1 MNAASKRG
9 FDILLVLVALFAGWQ
24 GLYHV
29 VGETALTSPAQTLAY
44 VGELFTTKGE
54 MFARH
59 AWETVRAFLM
69 ALVLS
74 YVIGLAIGIV
84 LGAHKLSGAVGEPI
98 LVALYSLP
106 KVTLYPVI
114 LLVFGLGLSAK
125 VAFGAIHGI
134 IPVAIFAMNAIRHI
148 KPAYLKTAKTMR
160 LAPRQVVFSVI
171 VPATLPEIVTGL
183 RVGFSLT
190 LLGVIIGEMFASKQ
204 GLGFMVINAIN
215 LADVE
220 TMMAVAFLLFVAAAI
235 ANGILL
241 WIDHRLHKRV

>member
-1 MNAASKRG
+1 MTGVAKRG
-9 FDILLVLVALFAGWQ
+9 FDILLVLAALLAAWQVLYQVA
-24 GLYHV
+24 
-29 VGETALTSPAQTLAY
+29 GETALTSPAQTLAY
-44 VGELFTTKGE
+44 VGELLTTKSE
-54 MFARH
+54 LFARH
-59 AWETVRAFLM
+59 AWETGRAFLM
-69 ALVLS
+69 ALALS
-74 YVIGLAIGIV
+74 YAMGLAIGV
-84 LGAHKLSGAVGEPI
+84 ALGAHKLSGAVGEPI

-125 VAFGAIHGI
+125 VAFGAIHGVV
-134 IPVAIFAMNAIRHI
+134 PVAIFAMNAIRHI

-160 LAPRQVVFSVI
+160 LAPYQVVATVI
-171 VPATLPEIVTGL
+171 VPAALPEIVTGM

-220 TMMAVAFLLFVAAAI
+220 TMMAVAFILFVAAAI

-241 WIDHRLHKRV
+241 WIDHWLHKRV

>member
-1 MNAASKRG
+1 MSAVAKRG
-9 FDILLVLVALFAGWQ
+9 FDILLVLAALLAGWQ
-24 GLYHV
+24 ALYHV
-29 VGETALTSPAQTLAY
+29 AGETALTSPAQTLAY
-44 VGELFTTKGE
+44 VGELLTTKSELFG
-54 MFARH
+54 RH
-59 AWETVRAFLM
+59 AWETGRAFLM
-69 ALVLS
+69 ALALS
-74 YVIGLAIGIV
+74 YAIGLAIGV
-84 LGAHKLSGAVGEPI
+84 ALGAHRLSGAVGEPI

-125 VAFGAIHGI
+125 VAFGAIHGVV
-134 IPVAIFAMNAIRHI
+134 PVAIFAMNAIRHI

-160 LAPRQVVFSVI
+160 LAPHQVVATVI
-171 VPATLPEIVTGL
+171 VPAALPEIVTGM

-235 ANGILL
+235 ANGFLL
-241 WIDHRLHKRV
+241 WLDHWLHKRV

>member
-1 MNAASKRG
+1 MSAAAKRG

-24 GLYHV
+24 ALYHV
-29 VGETALTSPAQTLAY
+29 AGETAITSPAQTLTY
-44 VGELFTTKGE
+44 VGELLTTKSELFG
-54 MFARH
+54 RH
-59 AWETVRAFLM
+59 VWETTRAFLM
-69 ALVLS
+69 ALGLS
-74 YVIGLAIGIV
+74 YAIGLAIGV
-84 LGAHKLSGAVGEPI
+84 ALGAHKLSGAVGEPI

-134 IPVAIFAMNAIRHI
+134 VPVAIFAMNAIRHI

-160 LAPRQVVFSVI
+160 LGPTQVVTTVI
-171 VPATLPEIVTGL
+171 IPAALPEIVTGL

-220 TMMAVAFLLFVAAAI
+220 TMMSVAFILFVAAAI
-235 ANGILL
+235 ANGFLL
-241 WIDHRLHKRV
+241 WLDHWLHKRV

>member
-1 MNAASKRG
+1 MTGVAKRS

-24 GLYHV
+24 ALYHV

-44 VGELFTTKGE
+44 VGELFTTKNE

-74 YVIGLAIGIV
+74 YVIGLAIGVV

-160 LAPRQVVFSVI
+160 LGPWQVVARVI
-171 VPATLPEIVTGL
+171 VPATCP
-183 RVGFSLT
+183 RSSPDC
-190 LLGVIIGEMFASKQ
+190 AS
-204 GLGFMVINAIN
+204 AS
-215 LADVE
+215 
-220 TMMAVAFLLFVAAAI
+220 
-235 ANGILL
+235 
-241 WIDHRLHKRV
+241 R

>member
-1 MNAASKRG
+1 MSAAARRG
-9 FDILLVLVALFAGWQ
+9 FDILLVLAALMAAWQ
-24 GLYHV
+24 ALYHV
-29 VGETALTSPAQTLAY
+29 AGETALTSPAQTFAY
-44 VGELFTTKGE
+44 IGELLTTKSE
-54 MFARH
+54 LFARH
-59 AWETVRAFLM
+59 AWETGRAFLM
-69 ALVLS
+69 ALALS
-74 YVIGLAIGIV
+74 YAIGLAVGIA

-125 VAFGAIHGI
+125 VAFGAIHGV

-148 KPAYLKTAKTMR
+148 KPAYLKSAKTMR
-160 LAPRQVVFSVI
+160 LTPYQVVTTVI

-241 WIDHRLHKRV
+241 WIDHWLHKRV

>member
-1 MNAASKRG
+1 MNAAAKRS

-24 GLYHV
+24 ALYHV

-44 VGELFTTKGE
+44 VHELLTTKADRFG
-54 MFARH
+54 AH
-59 AWETVRAFLM
+59 AWETWRAFLM
-69 ALVLS
+69 ALMLS
-74 YVIGLAIGIV
+74 YGFGLAIGV
-84 LGAHKLSGAVGEPI
+84 WLGAHRLSGAVGEPI

-114 LLVFGLGLSAK
+114 LLVFGLGLTAK

-148 KPAYLKTAKTMR
+148 KPVYLKTAKTMR
-160 LAPRQVVFSVI
+160 LPPSQVVCSVI
-171 VPATLPEIVTGL
+171 IPATLPEIFTGM

>member
-1 MNAASKRG
+1 MTAAAKRG
-9 FDILLVLVALFAGWQ
+9 FDIALVLLALIAGWQ
-24 GLYHV
+24 ALYHV
-29 VGETALTSPAQTLAY
+29 VGETALTSPAQTFVY
-44 VGELFTTKGE
+44 IGELFTTKS
-54 MFARH
+54 ARFSAH
-59 AWETVRAFLM
+59 AWETLRAFLM
-69 ALVLS
+69 ALGLS
-74 YVIGLAIGIV
+74 YAIGLAIGV
-84 LGAHKLSGAVGEPI
+84 AFGAHRLSGAVGEPI

-148 KPAYLKTAKTMR
+148 KPAYLKSAKTMR
-160 LAPRQVVFSVI
+160 LAPHQVVTTVI
-171 VPATLPEIVTGL
+171 VPAALPEIVTGL

-220 TMMAVAFLLFVAAAI
+220 TMMAVAFLLFIAAAI

-241 WIDHRLHKRV
+241 WIDHWLHKRV

>member
-1 MNAASKRG
+1 MSALTKRSV
-9 FDILLVLVALFAGWQ
+9 DILLVLAALFAAWQ
-24 GLYHV
+24 ALYHV

-44 VGELFTTKGE
+44 VGELLTTKGE
-54 MFARH
+54 LFAGH
-59 AWETVRAFLM
+59 AWETGRAFLL

-74 YVIGLAIGIV
+74 YAIGLAFGIW
-84 LGAHKLSGAVGEPI
+84 LGAHRLSGAVGEPI

-106 KVTLYPVI
+106 KVTLYPVM
-114 LLVFGLGLSAK
+114 LLIFGLGLSSK
-125 VAFGAIHGI
+125 VAFGAIHGVV
-134 IPVAIFAMNAIRHI
+134 PVAIFVMNAIR
-148 KPAYLKTAKTMR
+148 LST
-160 LAPRQVVFSVI
+160 RQTVLTVI

-220 TMMAVAFLLFVAAAI
+220 TMMSVAFLLFVAAAI

-241 WIDHRLHKRV
+241 WIDHWLHKRV